1 MKVSETL
8 VCINTDEY
16 YLGTLTFGKIYKATW
31 IPQAVYSSTG
41 LYWEITN
48 DIGVKSE
55 YHESKFITL
64 EKWRQEKLN
73 KILK

>member
-1 MKVSETL
+1 MKVLETL

-16 YLGTLTFGKIYKATW
+16 YLGTLTYGKLYQGYWESKM
-31 IPQAVYSSTG
+31 VYSSDG
-41 LYWEITN
+41 VYWEITN